1 MDPTGTEEEHK
12 EGQFEICTQM
22 EHSGTVLPQGN
33 DGLGGPDE
41 ATAGRE
47 DATRADN
54 AVDEA
59 SSAESSEDS
68 STDGSDGVVKDM
80 SNMWISEDENSDHD
94 LDEKTR
100 KHLEMR
106 EKNRLERERRERRK
120 TEKYGLDFRRAES
133 DSSVTS
139 LSGEDTDVYNNRKY
153 QKGQA
158 KKSEK
163 KRENIE
169 LMRRNHRMYSTV
181 VVTDIKHPRIT
192 NFDRKFLVEWKT
204 KRLEY
209 ERLLRDK
216 CRHTGQAKSQM
227 VGYIKSCDP
236 SLLRAMCE
244 TIWFEP
250 DITEKRL
257 RDRIEEILKTPSHS
271 FGITE
276 ADLEDYYHD
285 LRMPAIG
292 SVVSR
297 LGLFMMQVN
306 EVIDRYALKKDLKV
320 KGSLKIAR
328 SDQARTGFYDRR
340 ICQVVREQM
349 DRIEASDPL
358 AQQQGL
364 VGKKRSP
371 PIGWTNSDVKRR
383 RGTPVKVHVDKVM
396 GWGDGKGVVGAGS
409 QYAEE
414 QAYDLPRDHEERKQR
429 AEERRR
435 VWENMRYNRNSAS
448 PARRGPAGGYGTGNS
463 NSPFT
468 NDKYGPKDTQAR
480 SGKLGYR
487 AGNIVCYACQTPGHK
502 LNECPENSPNSQIKG
517 YRKGRNAV
525 KRFKLNHKKPKA
537 RAAAT
542 NETEEEERWIVL
554 NDVLE
559 VPYCPDTGAD
569 QNIIPRRVVDALI
582 KEQPSVKIVTLAE
595 PISGTGCNDL
605 QFETKAYVELRLSLQ
620 TAAGMVKIPGR
631 RVCYI
636 VEEGDE
642 FLASHETL
650 KSIGL
655 DIDRWLEQVAIQQ
668 READGD
674 DLGAESDAGIVCA
687 RKSTSDV
694 EEDEEDRTW
703 KVTRREERDD
713 DDTRMSGLRG
723 HDVGSRMSRAPS
735 DDVDTRMSGPQ
746 GHDVGSRMSCS
757 KTDDVDT
764 RKSGQSSHDGD
775 SRVSRWMFDG
785 VGKRESNLCSQ
796 DGDTRMSQTRSRR
809 IKNVRVYS
817 MQLRLP
823 VAKNKL
829 EEALQEMVVIA
840 VKNGFPRE
848 LAAHM
853 WSVLIEYDIWRIKFN
868 GQDPPAKVKPLRV
881 TPKDGCV
888 P

>member
-1 MDPTGTEEEHK
+1 
-12 EGQFEICTQM
+12 M

-47 DATRADN
+47 DATRGDN
-54 AVDEA
+54 ADDEA

-68 STDGSDGVVKDM
+68 STDGSDGEVKDM
-80 SNMWISEDENSDHD
+80 SNVWISEDENDDVD
-94 LDEKTR
+94 LDEKTL
-100 KHLEMR
+100 KYLEMR

-120 TEKYGLDFRRAES
+120 IEKYGPDFRRAES

-139 LSGEDTDVYNNRKY
+139 LSGEDTDDYNKRKY
-153 QKGQA
+153 QKAQA

-163 KRENIE
+163 KRENKE

-192 NFDRKFLVEWKT
+192 NFDRKFLVEWKK
-204 KRLEY
+204 KRLEC

-216 CRHTGQAKSQM
+216 CRHAGQAKSQM
-227 VGYIKSCDP
+227 VGYIESCDP
-236 SLLRAMCE
+236 SLLRAMYE

-276 ADLEDYYHD
+276 ADLEDYCHD
-285 LRMPAIG
+285 LRMPATG
-292 SVVSR
+292 SVASR

-306 EVIDRYALKKDLKV
+306 EVIDRYALKKDLEV
-320 KGSLKIAR
+320 KGSLKMFLKAVVYRIDAPGLSNLVR
-328 SDQARTGFYDRR
+328 DQIKREPLFTIVEFAN
-340 ICQVVREQM
+340 VVREQM
-349 DRIEASDPL
+349 DRIEASDRL

-364 VGKKRSP
+364 VGKKQSP

-383 RGTPVKVHVDKVM
+383 RGTPVKVHFDKVT
-396 GWGDGKGVVGAGS
+396 GWGDEKGVVGAGS

-414 QAYDLPRDHEERKQR
+414 QAYDLLRDHEKRKQR

-435 VWENMRYNRNSAS
+435 VWENTRYNRNSAS
-448 PARRGPAGGYGTGNS
+448 PGRRGPAGGYGTGNS
-463 NSPFT
+463 NSPFR
-468 NDKYGPKDTQAR
+468 NDKYGPNDTQAR
-480 SGKLGYR
+480 SNKPGYR
-487 AGNIVCYACQTPGHK
+487 EGNIVCYACQKPGHK
-502 LNECPENSPNSQIKG
+502 SNECPENSPNSQVKG
-517 YRKGRNAV
+517 YRKGRNAI
-525 KRFKLNHKKPKA
+525 KRFKRNHKKKPKVQRAWLKA

-569 QNIIPRRVVDALI
+569 QNIIPRRMVDALI
-582 KEQPSVKIVTLAE
+582 KEPPNVKIVTLAE

-668 READGD
+668 REVDGD

-694 EEDEEDRTW
+694 EEEEEDRTW

-713 DDTRMSGLRG
+713 DDTR
-723 HDVGSRMSRAPS
+723 
-735 DDVDTRMSGPQ
+735 
-746 GHDVGSRMSCS
+746 
-757 KTDDVDT
+757 
-764 RKSGQSSHDGD
+764 
-775 SRVSRWMFDG
+775 
-785 VGKRESNLCSQ
+785 
-796 DGDTRMSQTRSRR
+796 
-809 IKNVRVYS
+809 
-817 MQLRLP
+817 
-823 VAKNKL
+823 
-829 EEALQEMVVIA
+829 
-840 VKNGFPRE
+840 
-848 LAAHM
+848 
-853 WSVLIEYDIWRIKFN
+853 
-868 GQDPPAKVKPLRV
+868 
-881 TPKDGCV
+881 
-888 P
+888 